1 MDWWN
6 DLGTAAKV
14 FYCMAAFFS
23 VFLIWQIIA
32 ALLGMG
38 GDDDGQADHDGDM
51 DHGDDHHDAAASTAA
66 FKLLSVRSVVTFFT
80 LFAWAGALYLTGS
93 DAVPLW
99 QAMTWGLVW
108 GLIGMVVVATIFYL
122 MRRLTESGNVAI
134 SQCVG
139 TNATVYL
146 DIPSG
151 GCGQVRVLLG
161 GRVSF
166 IKARARGTDDM
177 KAGTAVTVL
186 KTIDATT
193 VEVGPTQS
201 A

>member
-6 DLGTAAKV
+6 ALGNPAKV

-23 VFLIWQIIA
+23 VFLVWQIIA
-32 ALLGMG
+32 ALLGFG
-38 GDDDGQADHDGDM
+38 GDDDGHV
-51 DHGDDHHDAAASTAA
+51 DHGDGDHHDAAASTAA

-80 LFAWAGALYLTGS
+80 LFAWAGALYLTPP

-99 QAMTWGLVW
+99 RAMTWGLLW
-108 GLIGMVVVATIFYL
+108 GLVGMVVVATIFYM
-122 MRRLTESGNVAI
+122 MRRLTESGNVSV

-139 TNATVYL
+139 SNGTVYL
-146 DIPSG
+146 DIPAG

-166 IKARARGTDDM
+166 IKARAAASENL

-186 KTIDATT
+186 KTIDSTT
-193 VEVGPTQS
+193 VEVGPAES
-201 A
+201 V